1 MNMRDESRQKKILP
15 VDLFLEGRPCLVVGG
30 GTIAVRK
37 VGHLLDSGAKVTVVS
52 PALCPEIDA
61 WRKARRL
68 RQISRVF
75 KVSDVKGNVLVF
87 AATDDNAVNLRI
99 LKACRRAR
107 ILCCSVDAHWDKGDF
122 LTPAII
128 RHPQVTVAVST
139 GGQSCKRARRVKEK
153 LATFLAA
160 QDL

>member
-1 MNMRDESRQKKILP
+1 MRDESRQKKILP
-15 VDLFLEGRPCLVVGG
+15 VDLFVEGKPCLVVGG
-30 GTIAVRK
+30 GAIAVRK

-52 PALCPEIDA
+52 PSLCPAIDD

-68 RQISRVF
+68 RQLPRVF
-75 KVSDVKGNVLVF
+75 RASDVKGSVLVF
-87 AATDDNAVNLRI
+87 AATDDTAVNLRV

-128 RHPQVTVAVST
+128 RHPKVTVAVST
-139 GGQSCKRARRVKEK
+139 GGQSCKRARLVKEQVS
-153 LATFLAA
+153 AFLAD
-160 QDL
+160 QEL